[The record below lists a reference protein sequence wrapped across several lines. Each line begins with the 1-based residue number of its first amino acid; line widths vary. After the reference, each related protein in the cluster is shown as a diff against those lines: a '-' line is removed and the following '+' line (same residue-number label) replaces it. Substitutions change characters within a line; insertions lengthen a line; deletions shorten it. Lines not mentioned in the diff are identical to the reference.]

1 MTPFWASSGK
11 KQNAMTLSQKHE
23 PQLFL
28 NLHELCEN
36 LS

>member
-1 MTPFWASSGK
+1 MTPFWGSSGK
-11 KQNAMTLSQKHE
+11 KQNATALSQKHE

-28 NLHELCEN
+28 NLHGLHVY

>member
-1 MTPFWASSGK
+1 MTPFWGSSGK
-11 KQNAMTLSQKHE
+11 KQNAMALSQKHE

-28 NLHELCEN
+28 NLHELRKY